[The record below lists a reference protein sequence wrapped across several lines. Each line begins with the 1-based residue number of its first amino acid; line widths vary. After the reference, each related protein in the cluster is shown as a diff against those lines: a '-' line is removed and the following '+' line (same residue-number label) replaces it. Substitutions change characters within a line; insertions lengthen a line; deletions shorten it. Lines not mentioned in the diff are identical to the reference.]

1 MANHLLDHSSLSAV
15 GLCQTGRLINYFD
28 ATSKQVARYN
38 TCCVVLTTSAQ
49 ATGPKRLLC
58 TGRPPGQFVIM
69 MSDIATVMH
78 WYELERCVL
87 VALRCCNLL
96 LRSSFVSRDGPNTLC
111 RLSGVCCLEYA
122 VDDTSYPR
130 TKCGLVHSARDQGK
144 LCFLLLNRHNASWRH
159 T

>member
-1 MANHLLDHSSLSAV
+1 
-15 GLCQTGRLINYFD
+15 
-28 ATSKQVARYN
+28 
-38 TCCVVLTTSAQ
+38 
-49 ATGPKRLLC
+49 
-58 TGRPPGQFVIM
+58 M